1 MVCPVLLVN
10 LPEVEIGFPL
20 LLQWAVARAGAA
32 LSPTTASGATTTEA
46 TNDVTRAS
54 ILLFKT
60 FPRVSKCRQARH
72 CQYIV
77 SDECAPRNPAPTAPK
92 TTTNIKMTRRRQGP
106 GQFGPHGLP
115 PRAERPPDQP
125 EILSPVGTPN
135 HRPEPTTRTECTDPT
150 DQRPAGSWCT
160 RSLIR
165 PVLDPPQSL
174 THPACAAG
182 GACRCRL
189 VLALARAGIGLVL
202 VGPSGCGK
210 TTLLRMVAGLET
222 LDGGMVRI
230 GRRDVTGLPAL
241 RRHLGPCWHR
251 LRLGIG
257 LCRCS
262 IRVGAGPGVG
272 IGAGP
277 PDISPYLSTQKR

>member
-1 MVCPVLLVN
+1 
-10 LPEVEIGFPL
+10 
-20 LLQWAVARAGAA
+20 
-32 LSPTTASGATTTEA
+32 
-46 TNDVTRAS
+46 
-54 ILLFKT
+54 
-60 FPRVSKCRQARH
+60 
-72 CQYIV
+72 
-77 SDECAPRNPAPTAPK
+77 
-92 TTTNIKMTRRRQGP
+92 
-106 GQFGPHGLP
+106 
-115 PRAERPPDQP
+115 
-125 EILSPVGTPN
+125 
-135 HRPEPTTRTECTDPT
+135 
-150 DQRPAGSWCT
+150 
-160 RSLIR
+160 
-165 PVLDPPQSL
+165 
-174 THPACAAG
+174 
-182 GACRCRL
+182 

-202 VGPSGCGK
+202 VGPGGCGK